1 MTFVIQSKAT
11 SVDERELEEENKN
24 IAKVDGQINTLT
36 NANSKLLQGQDEQ
49 DLQEQVDRLA
59 EEGSRLENEQ

>member
-1 MTFVIQSKAT
+1 MAKLQ
-11 SVDERELEEENKN
+11 RELEEENKN

-49 DLQEQVDRLA
+49 DLQDQVDRLA